1 MHGGGPVVTAGT
13 PLPKEYTEENLEL
26 GESHFQAAMLR
37 GHLATRQS
45 VLLSHDFSLTLAS
58 RIRIF

>member
-26 GESHFQAAMLR
+26 GEQCNAK
-37 GHLATRQS
+37 
-45 VLLSHDFSLTLAS
+45 HDEISLIKNNSL
-58 RIRIF
+58 